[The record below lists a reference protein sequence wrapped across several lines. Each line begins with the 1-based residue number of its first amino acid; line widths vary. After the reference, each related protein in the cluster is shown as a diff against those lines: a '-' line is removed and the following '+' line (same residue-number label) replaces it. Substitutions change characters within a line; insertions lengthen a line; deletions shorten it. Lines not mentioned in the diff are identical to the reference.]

1 MILHTPKARIKEVTN
16 ERNAVR
22 HYMYYRYYVVL
33 VVSVEAY
40 CDGVWSIERAGSRL
54 VERVGRNARNR
65 GSKPTTIFV
74 GFMVSVH
81 L

>member
-1 MILHTPKARIKEVTN
+1 MVSE
-16 ERNAVR
+16 NAAQVP
-22 HYMYYRYYVVL
+22 L
-33 VVSVEAY
+33 S
-40 CDGVWSIERAGSRL
+40 L
-54 VERVGRNARNR
+54 VERVGRNARNH